1 MWLQFLTH
9 PLLTHKGQRLHIN
22 FYTKIILA
30 LCFMAGNLPELSAQ
44 EAVIKIYNPS
54 DPLPWVIAVISI
66 LLLLIVVG
74 VLIYVV
80 RSSIGQ
86 EVRVGQGKLDK
97 IQDNYSRKIRKE
109 YNAKHEMLDKKI
121 KEVRQ
126 KFSLVI
132 MKVRNLLTTLNPEQ
146 LFAAIS
152 EMIEEDLGVNR
163 YILFLLDPVKNE
175 LYPFRWSGYSDDI
188 QNVLYIPMDHPHLL
202 TYSLKSKQTIYRFK
216 ALTDLTIKKLVDR
229 KPVSNTLVSIP
240 ICVADRNFGVIHVES
255 YADGHTEL
263 EEDEI
268 RFLSTLPTFLGN
280 AIANADIFVQTREEL
295 TSAKETSELEIAEKK
310 KLKEIFSRYT
320 SAELVDNLLKN
331 PAQVDLGGVN
341 KEAAILFTDI
351 AGFTNFSSKL
361 TPKEVVLYM
370 NEYLS
375 RMTEVIL
382 DYQGEIDK
390 FIGDAI
396 MARFG
401 VLSDIAYP
409 GRNAVEAACAM
420 LEELDK
426 LHSEWAARG
435 IQNFNIRVGIACG
448 EVLAG
453 NLGSKRRQEFTVMGS
468 TVNLASRLESLNKEY
483 GSKIL
488 IDENTF
494 KQLPVGIK
502 SLKRDNVMIRGLSE
516 AQTVY
521 EIQEYVSRP
530 KVVSIT
536 QKIQKLDSG
545 TSDEPTSELK
555 VPKGPVSGIGK
566 GNDKL

>member
-1 MWLQFLTH
+1 MHIKFL
-9 PLLTHKGQRLHIN
+9 LRSILGLG
-22 FYTKIILA
+22 FVFCLSTKL
-30 LCFMAGNLPELSAQ
+30 NAQ

-54 DPLPWVIAVISI
+54 DPVPWVVAAIAI
-66 LLLLIVVG
+66 LLLLIAIG

-80 RSSIGQ
+80 RSSIGK
-86 EVRVGQGKLDK
+86 EVKMGQGTLDK

-146 LFAAIS
+146 LFNAIS
-152 EMIEEDLGVNR
+152 EMLEEDLGVNR
-163 YILFLLDPVKNE
+163 YILFLLDPDKKE
-175 LYPFRWSGYSDDI
+175 LYPFRWSGYADDI
-188 QNVLYIPMDHPHLL
+188 QKVLFIPMDYPHLL
-202 TYSLKSKQTIYRFK
+202 TYSLKNKQTIYKFK

-229 KPVSNTLVSIP
+229 KPVSNTLVAIP
-240 ICVADRNFGVIHVES
+240 ICVSDRNFGVIHIES

-280 AIANADIFVQTREEL
+280 AIANADIFVQTREDL
-295 TSAKETSELEIAEKK
+295 TSAKKTSEQEIAEKK

-331 PAQVDLGGVN
+331 PEQVDLGGVN

-453 NLGSKRRQEFTVMGS
+453 NLGSKRRQEFTVMGT
-468 TVNLASRLESLNKEY
+468 TVNLASRLEALNKEY

-494 KQLPVGIK
+494 KQLPKGIK
-502 SLKRDNVMIRGLSE
+502 SFKRENVFVRGLNE

-521 EIQEYVSRP
+521 EIQEYLSRP
-530 KVVSIT
+530 KVVSIN

-545 TSDEPTSELK
+545 QPVGNASDGKIS
-555 VPKGPVSGIGK
+555 KGPVSGSGK
-566 GNDKL
+566 GNEKL